1 MLLLLTSWDSASLI
15 LLALA
20 LSLDSLTVGFL
31 YGARGIR
38 LSWGALVMIGMATGL
53 LLGLAMFGGGLVAA
67 RLDPDL
73 ARRGGAMLLAL
84 VGLWITYQ
92 TWRTRPGAD
101 IPSPEGR
108 RVIKLKLGSVGIL
121 IEILREP
128 ATADLDRSGQI
139 NLYEATF
146 LGVALALDSMAA
158 GLGAAMAGF
167 SPVHLPVAAAGGSA
181 LLIYI
186 GTKTAQLL
194 PCKINGRWAI
204 LHGLML
210 VALGLYRMVI

>member
-1 MLLLLTSWDSASLI
+1 MLLLLSSWDPGSLI

-38 LSWGALVMIGMATGL
+38 LTWGALVMIGMATGL
-53 LLGLAMFGGGLVAA
+53 LLGVAMYGGGLVAA

-73 ARRGGAMLLAL
+73 ARRGGALLLAL

-92 TWRTRPGAD
+92 TWRTRPGAVTER
-101 IPSPEGR
+101 PEGR

-167 SPVHLPVAAAGGSA
+167 SPLHLPVAAAGGSVA
-181 LLIYI
+181 LIHL
-186 GTKTAQLL
+186 GSKVAGLL
-194 PCKINGRWAI
+194 PFKINGRWSV

-210 VALGLYRMVI
+210 VALGLYRFVV

>member
-1 MLLLLTSWDSASLI
+1 VLLLLTSWDPASLI

-31 YGARGIR
+31 YGSRGIR
-38 LSWGALVMIGMATGL
+38 LTWGALVMIGMATGL
-53 LLGLAMFGGGLVAA
+53 LLGLAMYGGGLVAA
-67 RLDPDL
+67 RLDPDV

-92 TWRTRPGAD
+92 TWRTRPGAVSL
-101 IPSPEGR
+101 PSEGR
-108 RVIKLKLGSVGIL
+108 RVIKLKLGSIGIL

-167 SPVHLPVAAAGGSA
+167 SPLHLPVAAGGGSV
-181 LLIYI
+181 LLIYL
-186 GTKTAQLL
+186 GTKIAGLL
-194 PCKINGRWAI
+194 PFKISGRWSF

-210 VALGLYRMVI
+210 VALGLYRMVM